1 MGHWFM
7 CTPAHLLF
15 PYYLISIAIPGG
27 SGRTSVKGALL
38 LLLLFFCCLAAV
50 RCRVVVRDTG
60 ASCSHQHPLG
70 HRREARRGSLPTV
83 GEMADDKR
91 ERAFRRWVNSVEG
104 LSSTCD
110 SFEDLHDGVLLS
122 EILGQAAPSDIA
134 TEDIDDAPA
143 SDEAKAKNIRTIVS
157 GLVSFYSDT
166 FGSTETFEEV
176 DAKAIATRGAGMH
189 KSLHLLLELVIGC
202 VINCSDKATYIEA
215 IQGMDPESQTQIMH
229 VIQDIMMKYA
239 DGSRNESLDDSFGT
253 PLTSKKAHTG
263 SGSSSGSSTATS
275 TAGGGEGSSSG
286 GTGSDEEVRRLRKL
300 VDTLRAELDAK
311 AQDAHALAAEVST
324 LRQEMLDAAK
334 REKAKELEK
343 MKVLKTAMSQREVE
357 ISGGLRDLESQCTQL
372 TQANALLQR
381 QLNQK
386 DVSWKEKMQAQADE
400 LAILRAGAGRLDQL
414 ESKLKRRDAEMAGV
428 AQLREHLQAVETQN
442 LELADKNSTLHA
454 EAAKIPALNKQL
466 QAYRDKL
473 TVRLRVCGCF
483 SRSLPLEHTAWWV
496 AECWC

>member
-1 MGHWFM
+1 
-7 CTPAHLLF
+7 
-15 PYYLISIAIPGG
+15 
-27 SGRTSVKGALL
+27 
-38 LLLLFFCCLAAV
+38 
-50 RCRVVVRDTG
+50 
-60 ASCSHQHPLG
+60 
-70 HRREARRGSLPTV
+70 
-83 GEMADDKR
+83 MADEKR

-104 LSSTCD
+104 LSSTCN

-143 SDEAKAKNIRTIVS
+143 TDEAKAKNIRTIVS

-166 FGSTETFEEV
+166 FGSTETFEKV
-176 DAKAIATRGAGMH
+176 DAEAVATRGAGMH

-229 VIQDIMMKYA
+229 VIQDIMSKHA
-239 DGSRNESLDDSFGT
+239 DGSRSRNESLDESFGT
-253 PLTSKKAHTG
+253 PLPQKKGNA
-263 SGSSSGSSTATS
+263 GSSSSLTGVGGGVGGAG
-275 TAGGGEGSSSG
+275 AGGGGSG
-286 GTGSDEEVRRLRKL
+286 GTASSSAASDEEARRLKKL
-300 VDTLRAELDAK
+300 VDTLRLELDAK
-311 AQDAHALAAEVST
+311 AQDAHGLAAEVQT

-357 ISGGLRDLESQCTQL
+357 ISGGLRDLESQCAQL

-414 ESKLKRRDAEMAGV
+414 EAKLKRRDAEMAGM
-428 AQLREHLQAVETQN
+428 AQLREHLHAVEAQN
-442 LELADKNSTLHA
+442 LDLADRNSTLHA

-473 TVRLRVCGCF
+473 TVGAFVACVRVCCVRRVRF
-483 SRSLPLEHTAWWV
+483 FWV
-496 AECWC
+496 AWRGGR